1 MRGETLI
8 LRPGPGAP
16 GLARASLREW
26 LAAEGLEE
34 FQEPALMVVS
44 ELVTNAVVHARTVLE
59 VSFAADERG
68 FEVGVS
74 DHDRRWPRLGRQL
87 TEVTRSEGNLIHG
100 GRGLTIVDA
109 LADEWGT
116 APTAH
121 GKRVWAR
128 WSAVRGQEKPRP
140 PLASA

>member
-1 MRGETLI
+1 MLM

-16 GLARASLREW
+16 ALARTSVRAW

-34 FQEPALMVVS
+34 FQEPVLVVVS
-44 ELVTNAVVHARTVLE
+44 ELVTNAVVHARTELA

-74 DHDRRWPRLGRQL
+74 DHDRRWPRLSRQL
-87 TEVTRSEGNLIHG
+87 TGVTHSDGNLMDG
-100 GRGLTIVDA
+100 GRGLVIVDA

-116 APTAH
+116 TPTID

-128 WSAVRGQEKPRP
+128 WSAGSGQAPRP
-140 PLASA
+140 P